1 MNNSYLILFTFMLT
15 VSKRLQLK
23 TTINNMNLQYPYDVL
38 WAEIKDIKEDLT
50 KEDFLEIVKE
60 LLDAENYLFFKEMP
74 FLFTTKQITYIL
86 HLVLS
91 KNPIHLQ
98 NLIF

>member
-1 MNNSYLILFTFMLT
+1 MLT
-15 VSKRLQLK
+15 VSKRLKLK

-60 LLDAENYLFFKEMP
+60 L
-74 FLFTTKQITYIL
+74 
-86 HLVLS
+86 
-91 KNPIHLQ
+91 
-98 NLIF
+98 